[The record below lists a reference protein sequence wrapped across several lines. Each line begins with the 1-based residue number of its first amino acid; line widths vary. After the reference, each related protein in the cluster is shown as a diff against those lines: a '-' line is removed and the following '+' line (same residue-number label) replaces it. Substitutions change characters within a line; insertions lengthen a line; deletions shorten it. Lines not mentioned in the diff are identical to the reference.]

1 MRYLTIAVAALGML
15 SVGDAKRSCRPRPTS
30 ALVTPT
36 STSPA
41 QSTSEIA
48 SSSTPGSSGTPESS
62 IPASTPISAESTPGS
77 SILISSTT
85 PSASETPA
93 SSDILASSTPAS
105 TDTPVSSAT
114 PVSSGTEVSST
125 PVSSAASSTV
135 TPVSSETPASSS
147 VESTTPVS
155 SETPASSSVASSTPA
170 SSSAEST
177 TPISSETPASSSVA
191 SSTPASSS
199 VESTT
204 PVSSETPASSSA
216 ASSTPVS
223 SSVESTT
230 PASSTTPVSSTA
242 QSTTPVS
249 STVESTTPVSSSAA
263 SSTPSS
269 SAVTPVPT
277 PVSSTSLESSTTPIS
292 STTPLSSSSAPASTT
307 TPSSTPVSSSLPV
320 QTVDSTVLIIARQ
333 ETEAKQASD
342 GLLAYGISW
351 VNWIVP
357 STGATLPVL
366 NSTATH
372 ANYGAIIVMDAVS
385 YDYGTAG
392 WNSAVT
398 TEQWAQI
405 KSYQADFNIR
415 LVRINEYPGATTGTT
430 AKTGT
435 PTTVSLTDLSF
446 FPTANLKANAAV
458 SLTGLYAVPA
468 SITDA
473 TLTKEVAQFSDGS
486 TAAVIN
492 TADGVEVWA
501 WYMAWDPSWSL
512 TCAYL
517 QHAHI
522 HWMTRGIFQ
531 GKRKIHLST
540 QIDDIQLSTEMYYPT
555 TYGDLKISIAD
566 LEAHIDW
573 QNNIN
578 ARMPS
583 GSDYWLELGHNGNGD
598 FIDATGTDASA
609 SVCDPNEAVD
619 YDQDVEAPHEWV
631 KPIGS
636 GEDLWPSSWT
646 EYPWTLTCAKRDT
659 FASWFLDANNLNQFG
674 HISHTFSHMNLNN
687 ATYADAKREIQFN
700 QAWLKQLGIDKAT
713 RYSDNG
719 IIPPAITGLYNGD
732 TLQAWVENGIVQVV
746 GDNTRPQTRN
756 TGHPYWPYI
765 TSKATN
771 GYDGV
776 TVIPRYS
783 SRIYYNCHTAEC
795 TTYEWTVT
803 SSVTGTFDDLL
814 ALEKES
820 NVRNLLAL
828 QADPYMFHQANMY
841 QEGVASRTIGDQT
854 RKMSLVMIWTEVVTQ
869 EFLRLTNW
877 PLKTI
882 TQKDLAVYFT
892 DRMALDGCNP
902 KMSYIRSTD
911 GNSIESVV
919 VTADGNS
926 CSVPVPVT
934 IPSGAV
940 TADGGSATA
949 DVVGAEP
956 PIQWVT
962 LSGSPVTLKLST
974 PVSLI

>member
-1 MRYLTIAVAALGML
+1 M
-15 SVGDAKRSCRPRPTS
+15 
-30 ALVTPT
+30 
-36 STSPA
+36 
-41 QSTSEIA
+41 
-48 SSSTPGSSGTPESS
+48 
-62 IPASTPISAESTPGS
+62 
-77 SILISSTT
+77 
-85 PSASETPA
+85 
-93 SSDILASSTPAS
+93 
-105 TDTPVSSAT
+105 
-114 PVSSGTEVSST
+114 
-125 PVSSAASSTV
+125 
-135 TPVSSETPASSS
+135 
-147 VESTTPVS
+147 
-155 SETPASSSVASSTPA
+155 
-170 SSSAEST
+170 
-177 TPISSETPASSSVA
+177 
-191 SSTPASSS
+191 
-199 VESTT
+199 
-204 PVSSETPASSSA
+204 
-216 ASSTPVS
+216 
-223 SSVESTT
+223 
-230 PASSTTPVSSTA
+230 
-242 QSTTPVS
+242 
-249 STVESTTPVSSSAA
+249 
-263 SSTPSS
+263 
-269 SAVTPVPT
+269 
-277 PVSSTSLESSTTPIS
+277 
-292 STTPLSSSSAPASTT
+292 
-307 TPSSTPVSSSLPV
+307 
-320 QTVDSTVLIIARQ
+320 
-333 ETEAKQASD
+333 
-342 GLLAYGISW
+342 
-351 VNWIVP
+351 
-357 STGATLPVL
+357 
-366 NSTATH
+366 
-372 ANYGAIIVMDAVS
+372 
-385 YDYGTAG
+385 
-392 WNSAVT
+392 
-398 TEQWAQI
+398 
-405 KSYQADFNIR
+405 
-415 LVRINEYPGATTGTT
+415 
-430 AKTGT
+430 
-435 PTTVSLTDLSF
+435 
-446 FPTANLKANAAV
+446 
-458 SLTGLYAVPA
+458 PA